1 MRALVAVPFVAAD
14 LVGRAAREAADV
26 ERVKADLGVVAA
38 LWSRG
43 APGALGGSAPF
54 RVVASVSVTKG
65 RVPEL
70 L

>member
-14 LVGRAAREAADV
+14 LVGRAAREAADM

-54 RVVASVSVTKG
+54 RVVAVVSAARPLAPATD
-65 RVPEL
+65 
-70 L
+70 